1 MYLAIDFGL
10 KRIGLALGAV
20 YPRGA
25 GVLDGAKNME
35 IILSELAQIIKE
47 NDVEAIVIGMP
58 IRSAGEEGTIAD
70 KIREFA
76 EKLAK
81 FTHLPVY
88 FEPEQFSSAEAK
100 RMLVENKKSHT
111 REGGE
116 VDEMSAVLILEQF
129 LNQVERV
136 GLGSIEPDYKA

>member
-10 KRIGLALGAV
+10 KRIGLALGTV

-25 GVLDGAKNME
+25 GVLDGAKNIE
-35 IILSELAQIIKE
+35 IIFAELAQIIKE

-70 KIREFA
+70 KIRDFA
-76 EKLAK
+76 GKLAS
-81 FTHLPVY
+81 FTKLPVY
-88 FEPEQFSSAEAK
+88 FEPEQFSSTEAK
-100 RMLVENKKSHT
+100 RMLIDNKKSHT
-111 REGGE
+111 RKGGE
-116 VDEMSAVLILEQF
+116 VDEVSAILILEQF

-136 GLGSIEPDYKA
+136 GIDTIESDYS

>member
-10 KRIGLALGAV
+10 KRIGLALGTM

-25 GVLDGAKNME
+25 GVLDGAKNTE
-35 IILSELAQIIKE
+35 VILSELASIIKE

-70 KIREFA
+70 KIRDFA

-100 RMLVENKKSHT
+100 RMLMDNKKSHT

-136 GLGSIEPDYKA
+136 GIDTIKPDYI

>member
-10 KRIGLALGAV
+10 KRIGLALGTM

-25 GVLDGAKNME
+25 GVLDGAKNNK
-35 IILSELAQIIKE
+35 IILAELAGVIKE

-70 KIREFA
+70 KIRDFASKLSEFT
-76 EKLAK
+76 KL
-81 FTHLPVY
+81 PIY

-100 RMLVENKKSHT
+100 RMLMDNKKNHT

-129 LNQVERV
+129 LNQVDRV
-136 GLGSIEPDYKA
+136 GIDTIKPDYI